1 MNTSTKNKITVV
13 GSLNTD
19 MVVGANKL
27 PKPGETLIGHKFFM
41 NPRGKGGN
49 QAVAA
54 ARLGGEVSMVAN
66 LGADVFGDSAI
77 AKLTDEGID
86 CEGITR
92 DNVSPSGV
100 AIINVD
106 DEGENQIVVAP
117 GANANLNT
125 HLVSAALEQIA
136 PNSIVLLQLEIPIE
150 SVTRVI
156 EVCQQK
162 RCRVI
167 LDPAP
172 AQALPKSV
180 LEGTYLLTPN
190 KNEAELLSGIS
201 IFDRDSVARAAV
213 ELLKFGVANVAIT
226 VGSRG
231 VFLANSDDRQFLEA
245 IPVSAIDTTA
255 AGDCFNGA
263 VAAKLSQG
271 CSLIEGI
278 RFGIHASS
286 ICVTRHGAQDAM
298 PYINEVEYIGLRNF
312 GEK

>member
-1 MNTSTKNKITVV
+1 MNTSIKDQIIVV
-13 GSLNTD
+13 GSINTD
-19 MVVGANKL
+19 MVVGAKKL

-41 NPRGKGGN
+41 NPGGKGGN

-86 CEGITR
+86 CAGISR
-92 DNVSPSGV
+92 DNDSPSGV

-125 HLVSAALEQIA
+125 RLVSAALEQIA
-136 PNSIVLLQLEIPIE
+136 PSSIVLLQLEIPIV
-150 SVTRVI
+150 SVARVI

-172 AQALPKSV
+172 AQALPKSIF
-180 LEGTYLLTPN
+180 EGTYLLTPN

-201 IFDRDSVARAAV
+201 ISDRDSVTCAA
-213 ELLKFGVANVAIT
+213 EKLLKFGVTNVAIT
-226 VGSRG
+226 LGSQG
-231 VFLANSDDRQFLEA
+231 VFLANSDDKQLLKA
-245 IPVSAIDTTA
+245 TSVSATDTTA

-278 RFGIHASS
+278 RFGIQASA

-298 PYINEVEYIGLRNF
+298 PYVNEIEYTN
-312 GEK
+312 